1 MIRGKE
7 FSVFGADGWVYVIL
21 HQTRFSI
28 QTNISMEP
36 SQDLDAAYMSL
47 LNRVIPG
54 VGNTPLA
61 TKPSTKPRQHITSAS
76 TTPSPLTT
84 SQQQA
89 LRTLE
94 DALEN
99 ALFVSEGEE
108 PYATVHIV
116 PTKTFASTAPALP
129 SAPELLQILKDTG
142 IGEDLDQG
150 DDDGEDQDNTTCERT
165 TDLKAILAPTN
176 PGHQN
181 IAKALHSIFGY
192 DTASSTHPV
201 ALYRVSPPS
210 STRVHLWV
218 LGWVDHHLLGFHTIS
233 IES

>member
-1 MIRGKE
+1 
-7 FSVFGADGWVYVIL
+7 
-21 HQTRFSI
+21 
-28 QTNISMEP
+28 MEP
-36 SQDLDAAYMSL
+36 NQDPDVAYMSL

-54 VGNTPLA
+54 VGSTPLI
-61 TKPSTKPRQHITSAS
+61 TKPSTNLRHITSTSA
-76 TTPSPLTT
+76 TPSSLTT

-89 LRTLE
+89 IKTLE

-116 PTKTFASTAPALP
+116 PTKTFTSTAPALP
-129 SAPELLQILKDTG
+129 SAPELLQILKG
-142 IGEDLDQG
+142 IDDDLDQG
-150 DDDGEDQDNTTCERT
+150 DDDDEVKDGTTCERT

-176 PGHQN
+176 PGHQA
-181 IAKALHSIFGY
+181 IANALHSIFGY
-192 DTASSTHPV
+192 DATSSTHPV

-210 STRVHLWV
+210 TTRVHLWV